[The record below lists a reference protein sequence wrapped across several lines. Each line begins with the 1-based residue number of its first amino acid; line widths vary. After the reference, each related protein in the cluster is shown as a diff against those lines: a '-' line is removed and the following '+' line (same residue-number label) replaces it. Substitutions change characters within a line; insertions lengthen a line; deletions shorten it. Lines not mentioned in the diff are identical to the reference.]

1 MTAQTHTRVVA
12 GDGLEWELAIAELET
27 EGTCGAADEAVSL
40 VAGAD
45 ALAADQLYLATW
57 STSRYL
63 PGNLDG
69 SCSAVSPQARMAFRL
84 TVRNAR
90 YGHLQITVDTWD
102 ALGNYPGMSTV
113 VLASEVAL
121 QPGTPIVL
129 TAPGS
134 RALARFR
141 GARVSGGSGTMTV
154 EVSAPWTAR
163 RNDRVCHSGT
173 NSFNRTIALTRAALH
188 ALQEGEARFAAD

>member
-1 MTAQTHTRVVA
+1 MA
-12 GDGLEWELAIAELET
+12 GDGLEWELAIAELDT
-27 EGTCGAADEAVSL
+27 ESAACESTNEAVSL
-40 VAGAD
+40 VADAD
-45 ALAADQLYLATW
+45 ADADAVAADQLYLATW

-63 PGNLDG
+63 PGNLNG

-84 TVRNAR
+84 TVKNAR

-102 ALGNYPGMSTV
+102 ALGNYPGTSTV

-121 QPGTPIVL
+121 QPGTAIVL

-134 RALARFR
+134 RAMARFR

-163 RNDRVCHSGT
+163 RDGRVCHSGT